1 MNGNRNDQEH
11 NGENQRAVRRTNLRD
26 SKMMAHLLEALER
39 GEDIGHYGRLTFA
52 MVARF
57 FMPEDELVRLLS
69 NQPDMEEQEAWALV
83 LQVNERDY
91 NPPNRNRILEW
102 QEQQD
107 FMICPD
113 PDDPRGCN
121 VYSELE
127 FPERIYEQIDDFW
140 MERAD
145 TQD

>member
-57 FMPEDELVRLLS
+57 FMPEDEVVRLLS